1 MRVARDDVPPF
12 PARFLF
18 TKSPIPQQRLISTRS
33 GLQSVPLHRDAPMSS
48 SALAPTLEGLLEKK
62 LELEQE
68 LAQLERQIFDLEGS
82 YLEEST
88 QFGNVLK
95 GWEGFLNAAQLKNS
109 GVKRAVKDGE
119 RMFSLS
125 SVTSPLSSANEKHRK
140 RDEKPSSKHT
150 TPAAPS
156 SKEHRRL
163 SSSKKRRHGDSD
175 DSD

>member
-1 MRVARDDVPPF
+1 ML
-12 PARFLF
+12 PA
-18 TKSPIPQQRLISTRS
+18 SHWEVVSQMSIS
-33 GLQSVPLHRDAPMSS
+33 
-48 SALAPTLEGLLEKK
+48 LAPTLEGLLEKK

-109 GVKRAVKDGE
+109 GVKRTVKDGE

-125 SVTSPLSSANEKHRK
+125 SVTSPLSSANDKLRK
-140 RDEKPSSKHT
+140 KDEKPSSKHA

-156 SKEHRRL
+156 SKEHRRM
-163 SSSKKRRHGDSD
+163 SSSKKRRHDSD
-175 DSD
+175 NSD

>member
-1 MRVARDDVPPF
+1 ML
-12 PARFLF
+12 PA
-18 TKSPIPQQRLISTRS
+18 SHWEVVSQMSIS
-33 GLQSVPLHRDAPMSS
+33 
-48 SALAPTLEGLLEKK
+48 LAPTLEGLLEKK

-68 LAQLERQIFDLEGS
+68 LAQLEIQIFDLEGS

-109 GVKRAVKDGE
+109 GVKRTVKDGE

-125 SVTSPLSSANEKHRK
+125 SVSSPLSSANDKLRK
-140 RDEKPSSKHT
+140 KDEKPSSKHA

-156 SKEHRRL
+156 SKEHRRM
-163 SSSKKRRHGDSD
+163 SSSKKRRHDSD
-175 DSD
+175 NSD